1 MRMDRTHLVNHI
13 AKSVVTIARGA
24 GNKEVER
31 GRQVELDDQEGG
43 RLRR

>member
-1 MRMDRTHLVNHI
+1 MRMDGTQSVNHI
-13 AKSVVTIARGA
+13 AESVVTIARGA
-24 GNKEVER
+24 VNKEVER